1 LFRASRPKPSAN
13 NDCSNSSNHQQS
25 YARRYNSA
33 GRRIEP
39 AGRGCHHKKLAS
51 APDNRILSGVIYFDH
66 NATAPVM
73 REAREAWLEATEHNP
88 GNASSP
94 HQIGGRANAALR
106 EAREKLAHFLDC
118 QPADIIWTSG
128 ATEANNMV
136 MHHFART
143 LDAKTE
149 VWVSAI
155 EHPCVHESAKHYFGK
170 RARLIPVTHD
180 GVIDLDWLT
189 AELADTR
196 PSLVGVMAANNE
208 TGVIQPWREI
218 LAICRQYQVP
228 FFSDAVQWLGKM
240 PARGL
245 GECDYLSGAA
255 HKFGGPRGVGFLK
268 VPHRSQV
275 IPLILGGKQE
285 QGRRAGTENVPI
297 IVSMLAALEARE
309 KQMARSEHI
318 LRGVWR
324 ENFER
329 QLLHKLPGTVI
340 VGANSP
346 RLWNTVSALMPEGVQ
361 LRWLTKLDKAGFA
374 VSTGSACTT
383 GKEEPSHVL
392 AAMNFKPA
400 EAHRVL
406 RFSSGW
412 ETTEAD
418 WDALANALAKVH
430 AELHHAKA

>member
-1 LFRASRPKPSAN
+1 L
-13 NDCSNSSNHQQS
+13 
-25 YARRYNSA
+25 
-33 GRRIEP
+33 
-39 AGRGCHHKKLAS
+39 
-51 APDNRILSGVIYFDH
+51 LSVIYFDH

-73 REAREAWLEATEHNP
+73 REAREAWLDATEHNP

-94 HQIGGRANAALR
+94 HQFGGRAAAALK
-106 EAREKLAHFLDC
+106 EARDKLAHFLGC
-118 QPADIIWTSG
+118 QPADIVWTSG
-128 ATEANNMV
+128 ATEANNTV

-143 LDAKTE
+143 LDAKGE
-149 VWVSAI
+149 VWISAI

-170 RARLIPVTHD
+170 RAKLIPVTHD

-196 PSLVGVMAANNE
+196 PGLVGIMAANNE
-208 TGVIQPWREI
+208 TGVIQPWREA
-218 LAICRQYQVP
+218 LAICRQYKVP

-275 IPLILGGKQE
+275 TPLILGGKQE

-329 QLLHKLPGTVI
+329 QLLHKLPGTVV

-392 AAMNFKPA
+392 AAMGFKAA

-412 ETTEAD
+412 ETSEAD
-418 WDALANALAKVH
+418 WAALANGLAKVH

>member
-1 LFRASRPKPSAN
+1 M
-13 NDCSNSSNHQQS
+13 
-25 YARRYNSA
+25 
-33 GRRIEP
+33 
-39 AGRGCHHKKLAS
+39 
-51 APDNRILSGVIYFDH
+51 IYFDH

-73 REAREAWLEATEHNP
+73 REAREAWLDATEHNP

-94 HQIGGRANAALR
+94 HQIGGRAGAALK

-118 QPADIIWTSG
+118 QPADIVWTSG

-143 LDAKTE
+143 LDAKGE
-149 VWVSAI
+149 VWISAI

-189 AELADTR
+189 AELADMR
-196 PSLVGVMAANNE
+196 PGLVGIMAANNE
-208 TGVIQPWREI
+208 TGVIQPWREAA
-218 LAICRQYQVP
+218 AICRQYKIP

-275 IPLILGGKQE
+275 TPLILGGKQE

-309 KQMARSEHI
+309 KQMARNEHI

-329 QLLHKLPGTVI
+329 QLLHKLPGTVV

-418 WDALANALAKVH
+418 WDALASALAKVH
-430 AELHHAKA
+430 VEVHHAKA